1 LAAEVV
7 ATGQAGGAFSAGDSG
22 GEDDFLSDF
31 DGGDFGTDL
40 GDFAGDVAPGDMWE
54 RDWDTW
60 QAAADPEIKMI

>member
-7 ATGQAGGAFSAGDSG
+7 ATRQAGGAFSAGDSG
-22 GEDDFLSDF
+22 GENNFLADFHGGYVGADFCDFASDVA
-31 DGGDFGTDL
+31 
-40 GDFAGDVAPGDMWE
+40 AGDVWE